1 MPLLDV
7 QNVAK
12 RYGSVVALKSAELVV
27 EPGEI
32 HALLGANGAGKSTL
46 VKILTGV
53 IRHDS
58 GTIAINGEQVRVGS
72 PERAAKVGLA
82 PVFQD
87 PALLPDLTVAQN
99 LKLTRTPIKAV
110 REWLERMELTV
121 DLTEMTSD
129 LPLPTLRMLD
139 LARALAR
146 DPQLLMLDEITAALP
161 SDLAEKVFAVMR
173 EWRGRGRSVLF
184 ITHRLAE
191 VTALCDRAS
200 VLRDGRTVGTL
211 VPKPGE
217 EEKIVEL
224 MLGESR
230 SKLAQAI
237 DAAVGESDTPAV
249 EVAATAGETQLEV
262 RNLVVGDDPNG
273 ISFTLRAGEILGVAA
288 LEGQG
293 QDLLFDY
300 LAGERRPSGGGEM
313 LVGGQSFSP
322 HHPYEAIRK
331 GVVLVPADRVLAL
344 LPQRPIRE
352 NIAAPLFNRISRWGP
367 INRGDESR
375 RVQNAIERLS
385 IDARAQRQ
393 ARRLSGGNQQKLT
406 IARWLAAGFTTM
418 LCFDPTRGI
427 DVGSQAADLRAPA
440 GALRGGRRGPA
451 LHVGAARIQLV
462 CDRTIVVSHGAVT
475 AGCPVRGRQAALL
488 KAAHGL
494 TRRRRRHEH
503 GRQQQPRQGPRT
515 GLGPLLRATAGRSVS
530 TSSPAAR
537 DRGMCGARAGR
548 SSRRSTYKTMSPRR
562 AAAGLRGDGPA
573 RDRHLGGIDLSLG
586 VIVEIVNVSAASLIE
601 TELRHVDPHRLQ
613 PDRVRRPPRDDQRRA
628 DRVTSVPDIVVTPAR
643 CPSSGRNDLLIMRHQ
658 RQRAVRVPGA
668 TTACF
673 FSRRSRGGR

>member
-1 MPLLDV
+1 MSLLEV

-12 RYGSVVALKSAELVV
+12 RYGPVVALKSADLVV

-58 GTIAINGEQVRVGS
+58 GTVAVNGEPVRIGS
-72 PERAAKVGLA
+72 PEGARRVGFA

-87 PALLPDLTVAQN
+87 PALLADLTVAQN
-99 LKLTRTPIKAV
+99 LRLTRTDIGAT

-121 DLTEMTSD
+121 DLTAMTD
-129 LPLPTLRMLD
+129 ELPLPTLRMLD

-146 DPQLLMLDEITAALP
+146 DPQLLLLDEITAALP
-161 SDLAEKVFAVMR
+161 SDLAEKVFAVIR
-173 EWRGRGRSVLF
+173 EWKERGRSVLF

-191 VTALCDRAS
+191 VTATCDRAS

-211 VPKPGE
+211 VPKAGE

-224 MLGESR
+224 MLGTSR
-230 SKLAQAI
+230 SKLAESIEAETR
-237 DAAVGESDTPAV
+237 AAGGALVEATAPKVAVGEP
-249 EVAATAGETQLEV
+249 QLVV
-262 RNLVVGDDPNG
+262 RNLVVGDDPG
-273 ISFTLRAGEILGVAA
+273 GVSFELRAGEILGVAA

-293 QDLLFDY
+293 QDLMFDY
-300 LAGERRPSGGGEM
+300 LAGQRRPPGGEM
-313 LVGGQSFSP
+313 LVAGKPFSP
-322 HHPYEAIRK
+322 RTPYEAIRN

-375 RVQNAIERLS
+375 RVQNAIDRLS
-385 IDARAQRQ
+385 IDTRAQRQ

-427 DVGSQAADLRAPA
+427 DVGTKRQIYALLRELAEA
-440 GALRGGRRGPA
+440 GAAVLLFTSELPE
-451 LHVGAARIQLV
+451 IQLV
-462 CDRTIVVSHGAVT
+462 CDRTIVVYRGAVT
-475 AGCPVRGRQAALL
+475 AEMPGADADEPALL

-494 TRRRRRHEH
+494 TGVE
-503 GRQQQPRQGPRT
+503 
-515 GLGPLLRATAGRSVS
+515 
-530 TSSPAAR
+530 
-537 DRGMCGARAGR
+537 
-548 SSRRSTYKTMSPRR
+548 
-562 AAAGLRGDGPA
+562 AAA
-573 RDRHLGGIDLSLG
+573 
-586 VIVEIVNVSAASLIE
+586 
-601 TELRHVDPHRLQ
+601 
-613 PDRVRRPPRDDQRRA
+613 
-628 DRVTSVPDIVVTPAR
+628 
-643 CPSSGRNDLLIMRHQ
+643 
-658 RQRAVRVPGA
+658 
-668 TTACF
+668 
-673 FSRRSRGGR
+673 

>member
-1 MPLLDV
+1 MSLLEV
-7 QNVAK
+7 RNVAK
-12 RYGSVVALKSAELVV
+12 RYGPVVALKSAELVV

-46 VKILTGV
+46 VKVLTGV

-58 GTIAINGEQVRVGS
+58 GTIAVNGEPVRIGS
-72 PERAAKVGLA
+72 PEGARRVGFA

-87 PALLPDLTVAQN
+87 PAMLPDLTVAQN
-99 LKLTRTPIKAV
+99 LRLTRTDIGAT

-146 DPQLLMLDEITAALP
+146 DPQLLLLDEITAALP

-173 EWRGRGRSVLF
+173 DWKQRGRSVLF

-191 VTALCDRAS
+191 VTATADRAT

-211 VPKPGE
+211 VPKTGE

-224 MLGESR
+224 MLGTTR
-230 SKLAQAI
+230 SKLAESI
-237 DAAVGESDTPAV
+237 EAAAREGGEGVTV
-249 EVAATAGETQLEV
+249 EATAPKVAAGEPQLEV
-262 RNLVVGDDPNG
+262 RNLVVGDDPDG
-273 ISFTLRAGEILGVAA
+273 ISFQLRAGEILGVAA

-300 LAGERRPSGGGEM
+300 LAGQRRPAGGEM
-313 LVGGQSFSP
+313 IVAGQPFSP
-322 HHPYEAIRK
+322 RTPYEAIRN

-352 NIAAPLFNRISRWGP
+352 NIAAPLYNRIARWGP
-367 INRGDESR
+367 INRGDENR
-375 RVQNAIERLS
+375 RVQGAIDRLS
-385 IDARAQRQ
+385 IDTRAQRQ

-427 DVGSQAADLRAPA
+427 DVGTKRQIYGLLRELAEA
-440 GALRGGRRGPA
+440 GAAILLFTSELPE
-451 LHVGAARIQLV
+451 IQLV
-462 CDRTIVVSHGAVT
+462 CDRTIVVYRGAVT
-475 AGCPVRGRQAALL
+475 AEMPGSEADEPALL

-494 TRRRRRHEH
+494 ITEE
-503 GRQQQPRQGPRT
+503 
-515 GLGPLLRATAGRSVS
+515 
-530 TSSPAAR
+530 
-537 DRGMCGARAGR
+537 
-548 SSRRSTYKTMSPRR
+548 
-562 AAAGLRGDGPA
+562 AAA
-573 RDRHLGGIDLSLG
+573 
-586 VIVEIVNVSAASLIE
+586 
-601 TELRHVDPHRLQ
+601 
-613 PDRVRRPPRDDQRRA
+613 
-628 DRVTSVPDIVVTPAR
+628 
-643 CPSSGRNDLLIMRHQ
+643 
-658 RQRAVRVPGA
+658 
-668 TTACF
+668 
-673 FSRRSRGGR
+673 